1 MNDDI
6 RIISSEEE
14 LKVFSD
20 PYRLKIINVFQ
31 ANKEPLTVKG
41 CADIMG
47 EVPAKV
53 YYHVK
58 KLIKIDI
65 LVLDHIEVING
76 INAKYYRLVK
86 DRFSVKLENSDQ
98 QNMYR
103 QLNHVQRIIVQF
115 LDEFKEDI
123 IQATQYSVDNKV
135 DKDSEVGLLSSTNVY
150 LTEEEYKRVQE
161 LLIEIGETHQDDGE
175 GKEQYN
181 FVGGLARKR
190 DEKKE

>member
-1 MNDDI
+1 MDENI
-6 RIISSEEE
+6 RVISSEEE
-14 LKVFSD
+14 LKIFSD

-65 LVLDHIEVING
+65 LELDHVEIING
-76 INAKYYRLVK
+76 INAKYYKLVK

-103 QLNHVQRIIVQF
+103 QLNHVQNLLVQV
-115 LDEFKEDI
+115 LDDFKEELI
-123 IQATQYSVDNKV
+123 SSTKNAVDNMV
-135 DKDSEVGLLSSTNVY
+135 EKDSEVGMLSGSHIY
-150 LTEEEYKRVQE
+150 LTEEEYKEVYE
-161 LLIEIGETHQDDGE
+161 LLIKISDSHTEKGP
-175 GKEQYN
+175 
-181 FVGGLARKR
+181 
-190 DEKKE
+190 EKKEYSFIGGLSRIKPKEKE